1 MVRRSV
7 GILVAAFLVSGV
19 MPTNARAD
27 PQITERFE
35 YYDVDGMTADEI
47 RSDLNRRGPT
57 DSVERRHFDAV
68 THWHVRWRYTYTQ
81 GGRGCKIKA
90 LSTTRRR
97 SQRSAGMG
105 QSRRDHMCLDTG
117 QSLRPAPRSEKIRR
131 HAHWRYTYAQGGR
144 WCEIEAVSTVVQVT
158 YSFPR
163 LADPTSAP
171 ADLRLAF
178 SQYLERLLVH
188 EKGHAQNG
196 IDIAARIEDRIRH
209 LPPAPTCTALG
220 EIANESGHALIK
232 EAIQRDV
239 DYDAET
245 QHGKTQGAR
254 FPRDNLPMGGGRG
267 GD

>member
-1 MVRRSV
+1 MAVQNGGRSLDAIAARGAGDIMVRRSV

-27 PQITERFE
+27 PQIVERFD
-35 YYDVDGMTADEI
+35 YYDVNGMTADEI
-47 RSDLNRRGPT
+47 RADLNRRGPT
-57 DSVERRHFDAV
+57 DSVEHRHFDAV
-68 THWHVRWRYTYTQ
+68 TRWHVRWWVTYTE

-90 LSTTRRR
+90 
-97 SQRSAGMG
+97 
-105 QSRRDHMCLDTG
+105 
-117 QSLRPAPRSEKIRR
+117 
-131 HAHWRYTYAQGGR
+131 
-144 WCEIEAVSTVVQVT
+144 VSTMVQVT

-171 ADLRLAF
+171 AYLRQAF
-178 SQYLERLLVH
+178 SQYLERLRVH
-188 EKGHAQNG
+188 EKGHAQNA
-196 IDIAARIEDRIRH
+196 IDIAARIEGRIRH
-209 LPPAPTCTALG
+209 LSPAPTCAALG
-220 EIANESGHALIK
+220 QSADESGHALIK

-267 GD
+267 SD

>member
-1 MVRRSV
+1 MVRCSV

-47 RSDLNRRGPT
+47 RADLNRRGPT

-81 GGRGCKIKA
+81 GGRSCKIK
-90 LSTTRRR
+90 S
-97 SQRSAGMG
+97 
-105 QSRRDHMCLDTG
+105 
-117 QSLRPAPRSEKIRR
+117 
-131 HAHWRYTYAQGGR
+131 
-144 WCEIEAVSTVVQVT
+144 VSTVVQVT
-158 YSFPR
+158 YLFPR

-209 LPPAPTCTALG
+209 LPPAATCTALG

-267 GD
+267 SD